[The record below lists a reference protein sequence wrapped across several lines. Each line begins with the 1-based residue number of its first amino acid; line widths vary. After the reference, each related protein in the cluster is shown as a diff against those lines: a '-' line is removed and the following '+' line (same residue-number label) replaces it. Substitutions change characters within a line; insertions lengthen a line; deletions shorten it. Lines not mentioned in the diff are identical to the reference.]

1 MKIDATLRLNDH
13 RRRLHENFLRNCT
26 KCGKYIDSSRH
37 VNEKSTDPRSTCEPS
52 NSIALINTNAISE
65 FDQPNSINLKDRKNH
80 EDGPEHSQNGKVKAE
95 ESHGLTADIFTS
107 PVSRRVVFLAD
118 Y

>member
-1 MKIDATLRLNDH
+1 MQSQN
-13 RRRLHENFLRNCT
+13 
-26 KCGKYIDSSRH
+26 
-37 VNEKSTDPRSTCEPS
+37 ST
-52 NSIALINTNAISE
+52 NH
-65 FDQPNSINLKDRKNH
+65 NSINLKDRKNH

>member
-1 MKIDATLRLNDH
+1 MKNPQILVQRANLRT
-13 RRRLHENFLRNCT
+13 RSR
-26 KCGKYIDSSRH
+26 SSTRMQSQ
-37 VNEKSTDPRSTCEPS
+37 NST
-52 NSIALINTNAISE
+52 
-65 FDQPNSINLKDRKNH
+65 SINLKDRKNH